1 MQQAGPERIISVN
14 FSFLTKPA
22 LLKYNLCIIHVTHYK
37 DTIDFS
43 FSEFIHLCTNSAIRF
58 LNTSMDLKSCLCLFT
73 PYSHLWPQQL
83 PVYIVSIILHLTEI
97 SSKRNHPL
105 WGLCI
110 WLLHLVKAS
119 EIHTGCSV
127 GHKFALFF
135 FFFCWVVFYR
145 ADSLSL
151 LICSQLSETECF
163 HTGMVGAFPG
173 VETPSLD
180 NSFLLRVV
188 SWVSL
193 HILLTVRA
201 GREYERMVFLVWV
214 QYSAGVLRFQLKISN
229 FQWKIIVCVFFI

>member
-1 MQQAGPERIISVN
+1 MES
-14 FSFLTKPA
+14 S
-22 LLKYNLCIIHVTHYK
+22 
-37 DTIDFS
+37 
-43 FSEFIHLCTNSAIRF
+43 
-58 LNTSMDLKSCLCLFT
+58 
-73 PYSHLWPQQL
+73 
-83 PVYIVSIILHLTEI
+83 IVGSLHLTT
-97 SSKRNHPL
+97 SL
-105 WGLCI
+105 
-110 WLLHLVKAS
+110 S
-119 EIHTGCSV
+119 ESFWDPYRLFCRSEVCS
-127 GHKFALFF
+127 

-229 FQWKIIVCVFFI
+229 FQWKIIVCVFLFKNFPITFYLFIFGCTGALLLLTGFL

>member
-127 GHKFALFF
+127 GQKFALFF
-135 FFFCWVVFYR
+135 FFFFL
-145 ADSLSL
+145 SSL
-151 LICSQLSETECF
+151 LPGRFSQSLDLLSTLRNRMFSHWYGWSLPRSRNSKPGQFLPSPCCQLSKPAHPFDCASWQRIWEDGFLSVGSILSWCSQ
-163 HTGMVGAFPG
+163 
-173 VETPSLD
+173 
-180 NSFLLRVV
+180 
-188 SWVSL
+188 
-193 HILLTVRA
+193 
-201 GREYERMVFLVWV
+201 
-214 QYSAGVLRFQLKISN
+214 IST
-229 FQWKIIVCVFFI
+229 KDI